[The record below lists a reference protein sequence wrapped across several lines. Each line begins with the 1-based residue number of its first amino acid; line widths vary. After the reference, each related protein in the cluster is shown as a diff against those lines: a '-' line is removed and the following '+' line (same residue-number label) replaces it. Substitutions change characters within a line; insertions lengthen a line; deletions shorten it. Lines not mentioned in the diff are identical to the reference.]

1 MRRGRQRRCRGRAR
15 AASLPL
21 LGVLLAAAVGRDA
34 NALGGAEGA
43 GGRPAMGWNSWNSLR
58 CEGLSHDAVLRAADK
73 LVSSGLARAGYD
85 TVVIDDCW
93 MASRDASGGIVP
105 DAAKFPFGMAAVADA
120 VHERGLKF
128 GIYSDSGLTT
138 CEGFPGS
145 QGYEELDAATYASW
159 GVDFLK
165 YDFCNDKRPAREAYS
180 RMARALQ
187 STGRDIR
194 FSLCSWGAGAPW
206 QWGAT
211 VGHSWR
217 TGRDL
222 FAAWDGTA
230 VKALGLP
237 NYLQSVLE
245 AADNQA
251 RLARF
256 AGPGGFNDPDM
267 LVVGLERGMTPYGIV
282 DKCPPAVPDCKP
294 GEYITRE
301 RWGYVGGLTFEEQRS
316 HFALWSIMAAPL
328 MLGND
333 LANEDVSAGTL
344 EILTAEEV
352 LAIDQD
358 ALGIQGRP
366 TSSADGGEVQVW
378 SKALADGRVALLLL
392 NRAEAVRDVRAT
404 WSGDVAAALADAAE
418 HAAVAASTQPGGAA
432 DACAAHD
439 KNSACS
445 DWAASGECERNAGY
459 MMESCACACAAAQRA
474 ETARARAIGAAAVGF
489 DAGARMRVRD
499 AWSRRDLGEFV
510 GEYVARAVPPHG
522 HALIVVERAEA
533 ASGAVGDG
541 RADGRAA
548 ARTSGGARVGAKA
561 RAAALAP
568 PLITARETGV
578 VLLGVVAAVAL
589 FALRGRAR
597 RHRGVLLAT

>member
-1 MRRGRQRRCRGRAR
+1 
-15 AASLPL
+15 
-21 LGVLLAAAVGRDA
+21 
-34 NALGGAEGA
+34 
-43 GGRPAMGWNSWNSLR
+43 MGWNSWNSLR

-73 LVSSGLARAGYD
+73 LVSSGLALS

-93 MASRDASGGIVP
+93 MASRDGGIVP

-282 DKCPPAVPDCKP
+282 DKASAVP
-294 GEYITRE
+294 RLQAW
-301 RWGYVGGLTFEEQRS
+301 RVHHAR
-316 HFALWSIMAAPL
+316 
-328 MLGND
+328 
-333 LANEDVSAGTL
+333 
-344 EILTAEEV
+344 
-352 LAIDQD
+352 
-358 ALGIQGRP
+358 ALGLRWRP
-366 TSSADGGEVQVW
+366 DFRG
-378 SKALADGRVALLLL
+378 
-392 NRAEAVRDVRAT
+392 
-404 WSGDVAAALADAAE
+404 AAL
-418 HAAVAASTQPGGAA
+418 PL
-432 DACAAHD
+432 CALVD
-439 KNSACS
+439 
-445 DWAASGECERNAGY
+445 Y
-459 MMESCACACAAAQRA
+459 
-474 ETARARAIGAAAVGF
+474 
-489 DAGARMRVRD
+489 
-499 AWSRRDLGEFV
+499 
-510 GEYVARAVPPHG
+510 
-522 HALIVVERAEA
+522 
-533 ASGAVGDG
+533 
-541 RADGRAA
+541 GRAA
-548 ARTSGGARVGAKA
+548 YARKRS
-561 RAAALAP
+561 
-568 PLITARETGV
+568 RE
-578 VLLGVVAAVAL
+578 
-589 FALRGRAR
+589 RGRQR
-597 RHRGVLLAT
+597 RHARDPHGRGGPGD